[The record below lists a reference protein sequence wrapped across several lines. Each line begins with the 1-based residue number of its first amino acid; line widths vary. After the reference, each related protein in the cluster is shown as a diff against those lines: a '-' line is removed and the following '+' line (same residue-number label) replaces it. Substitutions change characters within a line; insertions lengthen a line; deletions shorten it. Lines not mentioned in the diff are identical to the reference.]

1 MINYNT
7 PIYPYL
13 ESNTFNSAKIKGLK
27 KEIYYKFKIWEVIID
42 SLPNREKQRIV
53 SHTVH
58 APQLTIFLI
67 SHGSHP
73 TTNMVV
79 NSSKKTW

>member
-13 ESNTFNSAKIKGLK
+13 ESNTFNSAKVKGLK

-42 SLPNREKQRIV
+42 SLPNREK
-53 SHTVH
+53 
-58 APQLTIFLI
+58 
-67 SHGSHP
+67 
-73 TTNMVV
+73 
-79 NSSKKTW
+79 